1 MVNQLFQGS
10 KVIVTKGFNQFSA
23 CNNTQYQ
30 IGAINRVQGTY
41 MALLLKDG
49 KCCGAVPSANLKTA

>member
-1 MVNQLFQGS
+1 MITFFQGQR
-10 KVIVTKGFNQFSA
+10 VTVTKSHNQFSE
-23 CNNTQYQ
+23 CSNTIYS

-49 KCCGAVPSANLKTA
+49 KCIGAVPSANLKTA